1 MSVYSSTA
9 VASPTQTL
17 FEKALPAI
25 EKAINALARRE
36 FYAHYPEN
44 DKEYGEEAKNNGLAM
59 FQQQLGKP
67 FSRLK
72 QEEDI
77 LLKGEEVSP
86 FLQEPL
92 NISYPTYSSADKAV
106 ELALHAFSVWKK
118 TTPEVRAGLLVEAL
132 ESLKNYFFE
141 IAYATMHTTGQ
152 AFMMSFQASGPHA
165 SDRAL
170 EALAMAYQAQK
181 AIPTE
186 AHWEKPVGKSNVVVK
201 KYFKAVPRGVS
212 LAIGCST
219 FPIWN
224 SMPGIFASLAT
235 GNTVVVKPHP
245 MAIYPI
251 AIVVAVLQNVLAEN
265 GFDPHTIVLAPD
277 TVSAPQTKALA
288 ENPAIKIIDYTGSSA
303 FGDWIESLPGK
314 ITFTEKAGVNSI
326 IIDSA
331 QDLNAMMQ
339 NLAFSVSLYS
349 GQMCT
354 CPQNFF
360 IPKNGIQVGD
370 QNISYEEVV
379 KHFVEAVKGLTTHP
393 KAAPAICGAIQN
405 ENTLK
410 RINDAANLKAKILLP
425 SQPIA
430 NPEFPKARTA
440 TPLILEVEDKDL
452 IAQEMF
458 GPIVFI
464 VPTENTE
471 ESIRIAKELAAK
483 RGAIS
488 CGAYTTSQELMRKIA
503 DEMAD
508 SYTPVAFNLTGQVF
522 INQNAAFS
530 DFHVSGGNPAGNASF
545 TDAAFVA
552 RRFVLVE
559 SKVNA
564 G

>member
-1 MSVYSSTA
+1 MSVYSSTV
-9 VASPTQTL
+9 VAPPTQTL
-17 FEKALPAI
+17 FEKGLPAI
-25 EKAINALARRE
+25 EKALDALAKRE

-59 FQQQLGKP
+59 FQSQMGSI

-72 QEEDI
+72 QEGDT
-77 LLKGEEVSP
+77 LLKGEETSP

-92 NISYPTYSSADKAV
+92 NISYPAYSSADKAV
-106 ELALHAFSVWKK
+106 EMALNAFSVWKK

-165 SDRAL
+165 NDRAL
-170 EALAMAYQAQK
+170 EALAMAYQALK

-186 AHWEKPVGKSNVVVK
+186 AHWEKPMGKTNVVVK

-245 MAIYPI
+245 KAIYPI

-277 TVSAPQTKALA
+277 TAAAPQTKALA
-288 ENPAIKIIDYTGSSA
+288 QNPNIKIIDYTGSST
-303 FGDWIESLPGK
+303 FGDFIESLPGK

-360 IPKNGIQVGD
+360 IPKNGIQVGG
-370 QNISYEEVV
+370 QNIAYEEVV

-405 ENTLK
+405 ENTLN
-410 RINDAANLKAKILLP
+410 RLNQAKGLNAKVLLP

-440 TPLILEVEDKDL
+440 TPLILEVEDRNL
-452 IAQEMF
+452 IAEEMF

-464 VPTENTE
+464 VPTENTQ
-471 ESIRIAKELAAK
+471 ESIKLAKELASK
-483 RGAIS
+483 HGAIS
-488 CGAYTTSQELMRKIA
+488 CGAYTTNEETMSIIA

-508 SYTPVAFNLTGQVF
+508 AFTPVAFNLTGQIFV
-522 INQNAAFS
+522 NQNAAFS

-545 TDAAFVA
+545 TDSAFVA
-552 RRFVLVE
+552 RRFVVVE